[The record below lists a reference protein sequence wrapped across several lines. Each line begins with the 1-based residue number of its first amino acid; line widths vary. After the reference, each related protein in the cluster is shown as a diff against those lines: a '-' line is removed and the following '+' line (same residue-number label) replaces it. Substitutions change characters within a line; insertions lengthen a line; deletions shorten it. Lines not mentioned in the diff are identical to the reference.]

1 MSDTREKEI
10 VAPDYQMELFHD
22 TNRSQF
28 VEGPPPASTSRR
40 LPPNI
45 SVHTQDKAAGKKLV
59 INEGETVNDDPQN
72 VFPFLDGLVYRL
84 LLIVVCSTA
93 VLHDVEAF
101 YLYLY
106 LGSITFLAYVYM
118 SFLKKEAINR
128 TKEIHGEMFG
138 FCSVIYAVLSFGQY
152 FELKRT
158 PECNNILVAITPLVR
173 ATFVVGQMIY
183 VFSLHDRFLEVY
195 KHALV
200 ARFGIMHMIAT
211 NLSEWLYVVVE
222 ETKYDI
228 QQHFRNLE
236 ERNLIQILNNP
247 NETESGSFS
256 ESLELRNSIAF
267 LPDKSSECW
276 RSQIMKNLLRNSSP
290 FLFPCTVEYSLLC
303 TVILA
308 VMWRMACNNLDSPRT
323 RKQSGVNVIYARSTS
338 QFSVDCA
345 SAYKGLIAGLL
356 VTVIS
361 TISLILFFELIRQP
375 KYAELAVFQ
384 VNVWEAVVLGTS
396 IAVVIL
402 CYMKMKTIG
411 KRRQHRDLEL
421 EHILLFVTQFGVF
434 LYTLFHIIGAYF
446 MMDAANNRWDV
457 LRIVTPVSALVQSLC
472 QTLLVLDA
480 WRRGCST
487 PEQVGRKPGR
497 QMVTFLLVANMVMWI
512 VNRLVNNRAES
523 YPEQMEFYGVWAW
536 TIITHMCMPLV
547 VCYRFQS
554 SVCLYEVWKHV
565 YKQTRQ

>member
-1 MSDTREKEI
+1 MQEI
-10 VAPDYQMELFHD
+10 PGYK
-22 TNRSQF
+22 
-28 VEGPPPASTSRR
+28 
-40 LPPNI
+40 
-45 SVHTQDKAAGKKLV
+45 TQHVSPRGNSGSEAHKKV
-59 INEGETVNDDPQN
+59 RYG
-72 VFPFLDGLVYRL
+72 
-84 LLIVVCSTA
+84 S
-93 VLHDVEAF
+93 F
-101 YLYLY
+101 YLRI
-106 LGSITFLAYVYM
+106 GVVV
-118 SFLKKEAINR
+118 
-128 TKEIHGEMFG
+128 FG

-152 FELKRT
+152 FELKGT
-158 PECNNILVAITPLVR
+158 PECDNILVAVTPLVR
-173 ATFVVGQMIY
+173 TTFVVGQMIY

-247 NETESGSFS
+247 NETASGSFS

-276 RSQIMKNLLRNSSP
+276 RSQIMKNLLRNSSS

-308 VMWRMACNNLDSPRT
+308 VMWRTACNSFDSPRT
-323 RKQSGVNVIYARSTS
+323 RKQSGVNVIYARSIS

-356 VTVIS
+356 VTLIS
-361 TISLILFFELIRQP
+361 TISLILFFELVRQP
-375 KYAELAVFQ
+375 KYAKLAVFQ
-384 VNVWEAVVLGTS
+384 VNVWEAFVLGTS

-402 CYMKMKTIG
+402 CYMKMRTIG
-411 KRRQHRDLEL
+411 QRREHRDLEL

-434 LYTLFHIIGAYF
+434 LYTSFHIIGAYF
-446 MMDAANNRWDV
+446 MMNAANNRWDV
-457 LRIVTPVSALVQSLC
+457 MRIVTPVSALVQSIC

-487 PEQVGRKPGR
+487 PEQVERKPGR

-565 YKQTRQ
+565 YKQTRK

>member
-1 MSDTREKEI
+1 MS
-10 VAPDYQMELFHD
+10 
-22 TNRSQF
+22 
-28 VEGPPPASTSRR
+28 
-40 LPPNI
+40 
-45 SVHTQDKAAGKKLV
+45 SV
-59 INEGETVNDDPQN
+59 
-72 VFPFLDGLVYRL
+72 LD
-84 LLIVVCSTA
+84 
-93 VLHDVEAF
+93 
-101 YLYLY
+101 
-106 LGSITFLAYVYM
+106 
-118 SFLKKEAINR
+118 
-128 TKEIHGEMFG
+128 
-138 FCSVIYAVLSFGQY
+138 
-152 FELKRT
+152 
-158 PECNNILVAITPLVR
+158 
-173 ATFVVGQMIY
+173 
-183 VFSLHDRFLEVY
+183 
-195 KHALV
+195 
-200 ARFGIMHMIAT
+200 
-211 NLSEWLYVVVE
+211 
-222 ETKYDI
+222 
-228 QQHFRNLE
+228 
-236 ERNLIQILNNP
+236 P

-256 ESLELRNSIAF
+256 ESLDLKNSIAF

-308 VMWRMACNNLDSPRT
+308 VMWRMACNSLDSPRT

-361 TISLILFFELIRQP
+361 TITLILFFELIRQP

-384 VNVWEAVVLGTS
+384 VNVWEALVLGTS

-411 KRRQHRDLEL
+411 LRRQHRDLEL

-497 QMVTFLLVANMVMWI
+497 QMVTFLLVANMVIWI

-554 SVCLYEVWKHV
+554 SVCLYEPWNCSHFIRNNHILAISFFPLHSLPHRSTPRRVTSLPALFPPSTSPRPGASTRRDAERPSYPASSCLPEPKSV
-565 YKQTRQ
+565 YFSPTPPKMASDTDSMTQTPQP